1 MSGTGGFQTST
12 TDQPAFAVAG
22 DFASQNPYFTFDAG
36 PGGLVAGPSGSRD
49 RPLRLGRSAS

>member
-36 PGGLVAGPSGSRD
+36 PGGSSRAVGSRH